1 MTTITIDLPDD
12 IAEQAR
18 RAGLLSAQAICGLL
32 EDTLHER
39 AGEVGIET
47 LRAALIE
54 GENSG
59 EPQPFDFER
68 FLQEKRRAAEAQ

>member
-1 MTTITIDLPDD
+1 MATITIDLPDD

-18 RAGLLSAQAICGLL
+18 RAGLLSARVICGLL
-32 EDTLHER
+32 EDTLRER
-39 AGEVGIET
+39 SGDIGIKA

-54 GENSG
+54 GKNSG
-59 EPQPFDFER
+59 KPRPFDFER